1 MGDLLTTIVST
12 VIVLGIMIL
21 VHEWGHFI
29 AARAFGVRVDIFSI
43 GFGPR
48 IWGRK
53 RGDTDYRVSAL
64 PLGGYVKMAGDNPSE
79 ERSGDPAEFLSK
91 PRWQRALI
99 ALAGPTMNVLMAVGI
114 LAALF
119 ALVGEGVPKYYD
131 QPAEIAA
138 VTGKSTAER
147 AGIQVGDR
155 IVDVNGVRVASWGQA
170 LERMNALLPSDDL
183 SVTLERAGTPYT
195 VEVKSKIP
203 FEVGDA
209 FGYPHDPSIIGEL
222 SRGMPGE
229 AAGMKVGDEI
239 VAVNGTPMV
248 SWIQC
253 VRAIRNSRGEEL
265 LIDLKRDDQIVK
277 ITVKPVLGRSELGGP
292 AWQVGFRNRP
302 NLVYHRLAPLPA
314 VKEAFDRTRDTTAL
328 ILTVVVQLFTG
339 KVALREMSGVIG
351 ISHEA
356 GQAAKRGPV
365 DLILLMASISLNL
378 GILNLLPIPIL
389 DGGHLLM
396 LSVEGILRRDLSLA
410 VKERFVQV
418 GMVFL
423 LVVFAIVMYNDVLKL
438 LPHR

>member
-1 MGDLLTTIVST
+1 MGDLLTIIVST
-12 VIVLGIMIL
+12 GIVLGIMIL
-21 VHEWGHFI
+21 VHEWGHFMV
-29 AARAFGVRVDIFSI
+29 ARAFGVRVDIFSI

-53 RGDTDYRVSAL
+53 RGDTDYRLSAL

-79 ERSGDPAEFLSK
+79 ERTEDPAEFLNK
-91 PRWQRALI
+91 PRWQRAII
-99 ALAGPTMNVLMAVGI
+99 AMAGPGMNILMAAFI
-114 LAALF
+114 LWAMF
-119 ALVGEGVPKYYD
+119 VLVGEGVPKYYD
-131 QPAEIAA
+131 APAEIAA
-138 VTGKSTAER
+138 VPGKSSAER

-155 IVDVNGVRVASWGQA
+155 IVDVNGVRVTTWGQA
-170 LERMNALLPSDDL
+170 LERMTALLPKDDL
-183 SVTLERAGTPYT
+183 SLTLERAGAPYT
-195 VEVKSKIP
+195 VDVKSKVP
-203 FEVGDA
+203 FELGDA
-209 FGYPHDPSIIGEL
+209 LGYPRDPSIVGEL

-229 AAGMKVGDEI
+229 AAGMKAGDEI

-253 VRAIRNSRGEEL
+253 VQAIRGSRGEEIL
-265 LIDLKRDDQIVK
+265 FDLKRGDQTLQ

-292 AWQVGFRNRP
+292 AWQIGFRNRP

-314 VKEAFDRTRDTTAL
+314 VIEAVERTRDTSAL
-328 ILTVVVQLFTG
+328 IITVVAQLFTG

-365 DLILLMASISLNL
+365 DLVLLMASISLNL

-389 DGGHLLM
+389 DGGHLLL

-438 LPHR
+438 LPKR

>member
-1 MGDLLTTIVST
+1 MGDLLTIIVST
-12 VIVLGIMIL
+12 AVVLGIMIL
-21 VHEWGHFI
+21 VHEWGHFVV
-29 AARAFGVRVDIFSI
+29 ARALGVRVDIFSI

-79 ERSGDPAEFLSK
+79 ERAGAPDEFLSK
-91 PRWQRALI
+91 PRWQRAII
-99 ALAGPTMNVLMAVGI
+99 ALAGPAMNIVMAAFI
-114 LAALF
+114 LWGLF
-119 ALVGEGVPKYYD
+119 VVVGEGVPKYYD
-131 QPAEIAA
+131 APAEIAA
-138 VTGKSTAER
+138 VPVKSSAER
-147 AGIQVGDR
+147 AGIQTGDR
-155 IVDVNGVRVASWGQA
+155 IVDVNGVRVATWGQA
-170 LERMNALLPSDDL
+170 LERMSTLLPKDDL
-183 SVTLERAGTPYT
+183 SVTLEREGAPYT
-195 VEVKSKIP
+195 VEVKSKTP
-203 FEVGDA
+203 FELGDSL
-209 FGYPHDPSIIGEL
+209 GYPRDPSIVGEL

-253 VRAIRNSRGEEL
+253 VQAIRGSRGEEIL
-265 LIDLKRDDQIVK
+265 FDLKRGEQTLQ
-277 ITVKPVLGRSELGGP
+277 ITVKPVLGRSESGGS
-292 AWQVGFRNRP
+292 AWQIGFRNRP

-314 VKEAFDRTRDTTAL
+314 VREAFERTRDTSAL
-328 ILTVVVQLFTG
+328 IVTVVAQLFTG

-356 GQAAKRGPV
+356 GQAAKRGPI
-365 DLILLMASISLNL
+365 DLVLLMASISLNL

-438 LPHR
+438 LPKR

>member
-1 MGDLLTTIVST
+1 MGDWVTTIVST
-12 VIVLGIMIL
+12 AIVLGIMIL
-21 VHEWGHFI
+21 VHEWGHFMV
-29 AARAFGVRVDIFSI
+29 ARACGVRVDIFSI

-48 IWGRK
+48 IWGVK
-53 RGDTDYRVSAL
+53 RGETDYRISAL

-79 ERSGDPAEFLSK
+79 ERAGDPAEFLSK

-99 ALAGPTMNVLMAVGI
+99 AIAGPTMNILMALGI
-114 LAALF
+114 LAVLF
-119 ALVGEGVPKYYD
+119 ALVGEGFPKYYD

-138 VTGKSTAER
+138 VTAKSTAEQS
-147 AGIQVGDR
+147 GIQVGDR
-155 IVDVNGVRVASWGQA
+155 IADVNGVPVATWGQA
-170 LERMNALLPSDDL
+170 LERMTALLPKDDL
-183 SVTLERAGTPYT
+183 SVTLDRAGTPYT

-203 FEVGDA
+203 FEFGDA
-209 FGYPHDPSIIGEL
+209 LGYPRDPSIIGEI
-222 SRGMPGE
+222 SRGMPAE
-229 AAGMKVGDEI
+229 AAGMKAGDEI
-239 VAVNGTPMV
+239 VAINGTLMV

-253 VRAIRNSRGEEL
+253 VQAIRSSKGEEL
-265 LIDLKRDDQIVK
+265 LVDVKRDDQTLQV
-277 ITVKPVLGRSELGGP
+277 TVKPVLGRSEQGGS
-292 AWQVGFRNRP
+292 AWQIGFRNRP
-302 NLVYHRLAPLPA
+302 NVVYHRLAPLAA
-314 VKEAFDRTRDTTAL
+314 VQEAFERTRDTSAL
-328 ILTVVVQLFTG
+328 IFTVVGQLFTG

-389 DGGHLLM
+389 DGGHLLL

-438 LPHR
+438 LPKR